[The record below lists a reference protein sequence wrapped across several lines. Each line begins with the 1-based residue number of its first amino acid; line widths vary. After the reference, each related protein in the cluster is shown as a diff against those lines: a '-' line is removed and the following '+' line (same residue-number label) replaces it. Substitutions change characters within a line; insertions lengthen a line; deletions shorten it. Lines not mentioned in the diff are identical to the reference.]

1 MAKAENENR
10 RDPIHLVWMVKKV
23 PKLDRALGLA
33 GRPYSP
39 CRQGSILL
47 AGTANISGPSSG
59 YEFALAQF
67 TSNGMPDSSF
77 GDGGTVLDDFDNHDN
92 HATAVALQSD
102 DGILVAG
109 YSDGGSLDLVR
120 YLPDGT
126 LDTTFANGGRVSA
139 SSPSPIN
146 VAAGTVTSVAIQPN
160 NQILVGGSFAQ
171 YYVNYLGVARFN
183 VDGSPDDSFGD
194 SGIAYD
200 TGIASSSAAEIAIQP
215 DGSVVAAGFSGEIG
229 TPGAAGNVPVLARLT
244 AGDIGGA
251 SVCVVSDHAS
261 R

>member
-39 CRQGSILL
+39 CRRGSILL
-47 AGTANISGPSSG
+47 AGTANIPGPSSG

-109 YSDGGSLDLVR
+109 YSDGGSWTWSATCPTARSIRPSPTAVGFR
-120 YLPDGT
+120 
-126 LDTTFANGGRVSA
+126 RVPRVPSTSPREPSPA
-139 SSPSPIN
+139 WRSSPTTRSSW
-146 VAAGTVTSVAIQPN
+146 AGPSRSTTSIISVSRIQ
-160 NQILVGGSFAQ
+160 
-171 YYVNYLGVARFN
+171 RRW
-183 VDGSPDDSFGD
+183 
-194 SGIAYD
+194 
-200 TGIASSSAAEIAIQP
+200 
-215 DGSVVAAGFSGEIG
+215 
-229 TPGAAGNVPVLARLT
+229 LAR
-244 AGDIGGA
+244 
-251 SVCVVSDHAS
+251 
-261 R
+261 